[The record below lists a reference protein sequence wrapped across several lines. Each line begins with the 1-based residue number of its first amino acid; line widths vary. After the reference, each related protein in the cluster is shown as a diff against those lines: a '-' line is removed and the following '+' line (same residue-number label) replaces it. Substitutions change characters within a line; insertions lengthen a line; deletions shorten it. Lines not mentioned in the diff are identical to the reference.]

1 MSLVV
6 RAARA
11 WRRPRVFAVLTL
23 AGLVLGA
30 LLGLTARLTGA
41 DWLASTLD
49 TVGSLFTGLLQ
60 FTVVPLVF
68 LAVVVGIVSLRDLGG
83 GRTAA
88 RLGGRTVAWFAG
100 TSLIAVLIGLAIG
113 IVGRP
118 GAGISVAA
126 DPEAV
131 QEVGEKTVG
140 SWQALLTGIIPAN
153 PVAAFAEDNVLQ
165 VVLAALLVGAAAY
178 ALGEKAEPFVAFSRS
193 AFEIVLTIIGW
204 IIVLAPV
211 GVLGL
216 IGNAFATYGSGF
228 VGSLL
233 GLIVTVYLGCA
244 IVLFGVYPL
253 LLRVVAGIGPRRFFS
268 VTWPVLQFAFVSRS
282 SGASLPQSRQ
292 AAIDLGV
299 DRNYAGFA
307 VPLATTTKMDGC
319 AAVYPALATIFIA
332 HISGIE
338 LAVWQYLVIVAVAV
352 FGALATAGTTGWFTM
367 LTLTLAAVGLPP
379 EVIAAGIAVVIGID
393 PILDMMRTATN
404 VAGQITVPTV
414 VAAQEGILGRDD
426 AAADAGGGVPDAGDE
441 ASESRDGTPATG
453 DGQQATGDDDRTGAP
468 ARAGSAGA

>member
-11 WRRPRVFAVLTL
+11 WRKPRVFALLTL
-23 AGLVLGA
+23 AGLALGA

-41 DWLASTLD
+41 DWLATTLD

-60 FTVVPLVF
+60 FTVAPLVF
-68 LAVVVGIVSLRDLGG
+68 LAIVVGIVSLRDLGG

-113 IVGRP
+113 LIGRP
-118 GAGISVAA
+118 GEGVTLAA

-131 QEVGEKTVG
+131 QEVGERTPG
-140 SWQALLTGIIPAN
+140 SWQALLSDLIPAN
-153 PVAAFAEDNVLQ
+153 PVAAFAEDSVLQ
-165 VVLAALLVGAAAY
+165 VVIAALLFGAAAY
-178 ALGEKAEPFVAFSRS
+178 ALKEKAEPFVAFSRS
-193 AFEIVLTIIGW
+193 AFEIVLTIVGW
-204 IIVLAPV
+204 IIVLAPIGIV
-211 GVLGL
+211 GL
-216 IGNAFATYGSGF
+216 IGNAFATYGSDVVSTLF
-228 VGSLL
+228 
-233 GLIVTVYLGCA
+233 GLIAAVYLGCA
-244 IVLFGVYPL
+244 LVMFGVYPL
-253 LLRVVAGIGPRRFFS
+253 LLKFVAGVGPRRFFS

-282 SGASLPQSRQ
+282 SGASLPLSRQ

-307 VPLATTTKMDGC
+307 VPLGTTTKMDGC

-332 HISGIE
+332 HVAGYP
-338 LAVWQYLVIVAVAV
+338 LAAWQYLVIIAVAV

-367 LTLTLAAVGLPP
+367 LTLTLAAVGMPP
-379 EVIAAGIAVVIGID
+379 EVIAVGIAVVIGID

-404 VAGQITVPTV
+404 VAGQITVPV
-414 VAAQEGILGRDD
+414 LVAGQEGLLGQDADEHGTDEHGTEEPEPQPAD
-426 AAADAGGGVPDAGDE
+426 AAAAPQH
-441 ASESRDGTPATG
+441 SPA
-453 DGQQATGDDDRTGAP
+453 
-468 ARAGSAGA
+468 

>member
-11 WRRPRVFAVLTL
+11 WQRPRVFALLTV

-30 LLGLTARLTGA
+30 LLGLTARVTGSTG
-41 DWLASTLD
+41 LASTLD
-49 TVGSLFTGLLQ
+49 TVGGLFTGLLQ
-60 FTVVPLVF
+60 FTVAPLVF
-68 LAVVVGIVSLRDLGG
+68 LAIVVGIVSLRDLGG

-100 TSLIAVLIGLAIG
+100 TSLVAVLIGIAIG
-113 IVGRP
+113 LIGRP
-118 GAGISVAA
+118 GEGVTIAA
-126 DPEAV
+126 DPADVEAV
-131 QEVGEKTVG
+131 GAKTAG
-140 SWQALLTGIIPAN
+140 SWEALLSNLVPDN
-153 PVAAFAEDNVLQ
+153 PVAAFAADNVLQ
-165 VVLAALLVGAAAY
+165 VVVAALLVGAAAY

-193 AFEIVLTIIGW
+193 AFEIVLTIIRW
-204 IIVLAPV
+204 IVVLAPI

-216 IGNAFATYGSGF
+216 IGNAFATYGSGV
-228 VGSLL
+228 VGSLA

-253 LLRVVAGIGPRRFFS
+253 LLKVVAGIGPRRFFGT
-268 VTWPVLQFAFVSRS
+268 TWPVLQFAFVSRS
-282 SGASLPQSRQ
+282 SGAALPMSRQ

-332 HISGIE
+332 HVSGVQ
-338 LAVWQYLVIVAVAV
+338 LAAWQYLVIVAVAV

-367 LTLTLAAVGLPP
+367 LTLTLAAVGMPP
-379 EVIAAGIAVVIGID
+379 AVIAAGIAIVIGID

-404 VAGQITVPTV
+404 VAGQITVPTL
-414 VAAQEGILGRDD
+414 VAAQEGILGRD
-426 AAADAGGGVPDAGDE
+426 AAADPAEAAEDTASVEGVTADRV
-441 ASESRDGTPATG
+441 SAT
-453 DGQQATGDDDRTGAP
+453 
-468 ARAGSAGA
+468 SA

>member
-1 MSLVV
+1 MSFVV

-11 WRRPRVFAVLTL
+11 WRRPRVFALLTV

-30 LLGLTARLTGA
+30 LLGLTARVTGQE
-41 DWLASTLD
+41 WLATTLD
-49 TVGSLFTGLLQ
+49 TVGTLFTGLLQ

-68 LAVVVGIVSLRDLGG
+68 LAIVVGIVSLRDLGG

-100 TSLIAVLIGLAIG
+100 TSLVAVVIG
-113 IVGRP
+113 IVIGLVARP
-118 GAGISVAA
+118 GAGVTITPDPDDVAA
-126 DPEAV
+126 
-131 QEVGEKTVG
+131 VGEKTAG
-140 SWQALLTGIIPAN
+140 SWQALLTNLVPDN
-153 PVAAFAEDNVLQ
+153 PIAAFAGGDVLQ
-165 VVLAALLVGAAAY
+165 VVVAALLIGAAAY
-178 ALGEKAEPFVAFSRS
+178 ALGERAEPFVAFSRS
-193 AFEIVLTIIGW
+193 AFDIVLTIIGW
-204 IIVLAPV
+204 VVVLAPV

-216 IGNAFATYGSGF
+216 IGNAFATYGSGV
-228 VGSLL
+228 VGSLA
-233 GLIVTVYLGCA
+233 GLIGTVYLGCA

-253 LLRVVAGIGPRRFFS
+253 LLKVVAGIGPRRFFG

-282 SGASLPQSRQ
+282 SGASLPLSRQ

-332 HISGIE
+332 HLSGIE
-338 LAVWQYLVIVAVAV
+338 LAAWQYLVIVAVAV

-367 LTLTLAAVGLPP
+367 LTLTLAAVGMPP
-379 EVIAAGIAVVIGID
+379 AVIAAGIAVVIGID

-414 VAAQEGILGRDD
+414 VAAQEGILARDGGAPVRD
-426 AAADAGGGVPDAGDE
+426 ADADA
-441 ASESRDGTPATG
+441 
-453 DGQQATGDDDRTGAP
+453 QATPVQDP
-468 ARAGSAGA
+468 AGAGRTAAV

>member
-1 MSLVV
+1 MSLLV

-11 WRRPRVFAVLTL
+11 WRTPRVFAVLTL
-23 AGLVLGA
+23 TGLVLGA
-30 LLGLTARLTGA
+30 LLGLTARITGS
-41 DWLASTLD
+41 DGLATTLD
-49 TVGSLFTGLLQ
+49 TIGSLFTGLLQ

-68 LAVVVGIVSLRDLGG
+68 LAIVVGIVGLHDLGG
-83 GRTAA
+83 GRAAA

-113 IVGRP
+113 LVGQP
-118 GAGISVAA
+118 GAGVTLTA
-126 DPEAV
+126 DPDDLA
-131 QEVGEKTVG
+131 EVGERTPG
-140 SWQALLTGIIPAN
+140 SWQALLSGLIPDN
-153 PVAAFAEDNVLQ
+153 PIAAFAGNEVLP
-165 VVLAALLVGAAAY
+165 VVVSALLIGAAAY
-178 ALGEKAEPFVAFSRS
+178 ALREKAEPFVAFSRS
-193 AFEIVLTIIGW
+193 AFEIVLKIIGW
-204 IIVLAPV
+204 IVLLAPI

-216 IGNAFATYGSGF
+216 IGNAFATYGSDF

-233 GLIVTVYLGCA
+233 GLLVTVYLGCA

-282 SGASLPQSRQ
+282 SGAALPLSRQ
-292 AAIDLGV
+292 ATIDLGV

-332 HISGIE
+332 HVSGTP

-379 EVIAAGIAVVIGID
+379 EAIAAGIALIIGID
-393 PILDMMRTATN
+393 PIMDMMRTATN
-404 VAGQITVPTV
+404 VGGQITVPV
-414 VAAQEGILGRDD
+414 LVAGQEGLLDRDG
-426 AAADAGGGVPDAGDE
+426 AETSREAPEPEPVGGGSAADRP
-441 ASESRDGTPATG
+441 
-453 DGQQATGDDDRTGAP
+453 
-468 ARAGSAGA
+468 GSSLT

>member
-11 WRRPRVFAVLTL
+11 WQRPRVFALLTVT
-23 AGLVLGA
+23 GLVLGA
-30 LLGLTARLTGA
+30 LLGLTARVTGSA
-41 DWLASTLD
+41 GLASTLD

-60 FTVVPLVF
+60 FTVAPLVF
-68 LAVVVGIVSLRDLGG
+68 LAIVVGIVSLRDLGG

-100 TSLIAVLIGLAIG
+100 TSLVAVLIGIAIG
-113 IVGRP
+113 LIGRP
-118 GAGISVAA
+118 GQGVTIAA
-126 DPEAV
+126 DPADVEAV
-131 QEVGEKTVG
+131 GERTAG
-140 SWQALLTGIIPAN
+140 SWQALLSNLVPDN
-153 PVAAFAEDNVLQ
+153 PVAAFADDNVLQ

-193 AFEIVLTIIGW
+193 AFEVVLTIIRW
-204 IIVLAPV
+204 IVVLAPI

-216 IGNAFATYGSGF
+216 IGNAFATYGSG
-228 VGSLL
+228 VVSSLA

-253 LLRVVAGIGPRRFFS
+253 LLKFVAGIGPRRFFGT
-268 VTWPVLQFAFVSRS
+268 TWPVLQFAFVSRS
-282 SGASLPQSRQ
+282 SGATLPLSRQ

-332 HISGIE
+332 HVSGIQ
-338 LAVWQYLVIVAVAV
+338 LAAWQYVVIAAVAV

-367 LTLTLAAVGLPP
+367 LTLTLAAIGMPP
-379 EVIAAGIAVVIGID
+379 AVIAAGIAVVIGID

-404 VAGQITVPTV
+404 VAGQITVPTL
-414 VAAQEGILGRDD
+414 VAAQEGILDRGD
-426 AAADAGGGVPDAGDE
+426 A
-441 ASESRDGTPATG
+441 S
-453 DGQQATGDDDRTGAP
+453 AP
-468 ARAGSAGA
+468 AQAEPVAAQDTVTTPQEDASGAGRTTSV

>member
-1 MSLVV
+1 MSLFV

-11 WRRPRVFAVLTL
+11 WRTPRVFAVLTL
-23 AGLVLGA
+23 TGLVLGG
-30 LLGLTARLTGA
+30 LLGLTARITGS
-41 DWLASTLD
+41 DGLATTLD
-49 TVGSLFTGLLQ
+49 TIGSLFTGLLQ

-68 LAVVVGIVSLRDLGG
+68 LAIVVGIVGLHDLGG
-83 GRTAA
+83 GRAAA

-113 IVGRP
+113 LVGQP
-118 GAGISVAA
+118 GAGVTLTA
-126 DPEAV
+126 DPDDLA
-131 QEVGEKTVG
+131 EVGERTPG
-140 SWQALLTGIIPAN
+140 SWQALLSGLIPDN
-153 PVAAFAEDNVLQ
+153 PIAAFAGNEVLP
-165 VVLAALLVGAAAY
+165 VVVSALLIGAAAY
-178 ALGEKAEPFVAFSRS
+178 ALREKAEPFVAFSRS
-193 AFEIVLTIIGW
+193 AFEIVLKIIGW
-204 IIVLAPV
+204 IVLLAPI

-216 IGNAFATYGSGF
+216 IGNAFATYGSDF

-233 GLIVTVYLGCA
+233 GLLVTVYLGCA

-282 SGASLPQSRQ
+282 SGAALPLSRQ
-292 AAIDLGV
+292 ATIDLGV

-332 HISGIE
+332 HVSGTP

-379 EVIAAGIAVVIGID
+379 EAIAAGIALIIGID
-393 PILDMMRTATN
+393 PIMDMMRTATN
-404 VAGQITVPTV
+404 VGGQITVPV
-414 VAAQEGILGRDD
+414 LVARQEGLLDRDG
-426 AAADAGGGVPDAGDE
+426 AETSSEGPEPEPVGGGSAADRP
-441 ASESRDGTPATG
+441 
-453 DGQQATGDDDRTGAP
+453 
-468 ARAGSAGA
+468 GSSLT